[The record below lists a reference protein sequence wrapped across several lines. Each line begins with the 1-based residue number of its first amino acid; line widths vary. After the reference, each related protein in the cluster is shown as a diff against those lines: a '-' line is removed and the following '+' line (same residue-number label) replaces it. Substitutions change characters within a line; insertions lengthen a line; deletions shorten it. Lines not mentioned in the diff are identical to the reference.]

1 MNKTSEVPLENEQLD
16 GLPHRILFTADQR
29 AAIKNACGVAYDLW
43 ESRQTGFEKEMPFLI
58 GWAAIGKRTDCCP
71 CHCGA
76 PCGLLLLHRDTP
88 KGMARFTL
96 IE

>member
-1 MNKTSEVPLENEQLD
+1 MSKTFEVSLESEQQA

-29 AAIKNACGVAYDLW
+29 AAIKNACGVAYNLW
-43 ESRQTGFEKEMPFLI
+43 ESRKTGFEKEIPFLI
-58 GWAAIGKRTDCCP
+58 GWAAIGNTTNCCP
-71 CHCGA
+71 CSCGA

-88 KGMARFTL
+88 KGVARFTL